1 MINERIDALRK
12 RERVCWDMSE
22 VFLHARDAHG
32 LHDMGVEI
40 QGIQWA
46 LRELDAIT
54 ESQSKSPCANS
65 CTIISAGILT
75 TGPTMRLGFKE
86 RQITADNWLF
96 IAIMGVITLAAYLNA
111 TKPKITE
118 QERKEM
124 EEEWWG

>member
-46 LRELDAIT
+46 LRELEAIT
-54 ESQSKSPCANS
+54 EGQSDDPA
-65 CTIISAGILT
+65 
-75 TGPTMRLGFKE
+75 PVPVR
-86 RQITADNWLF
+86 
-96 IAIMGVITLAAYLNA
+96 
-111 TKPKITE
+111 
-118 QERKEM
+118 
-124 EEEWWG
+124 